1 VVSKAWLDFRLAVE
15 LNFTNFKL
23 ALERLS
29 FLVET
34 IHTNSLSLQPLTNSG
49 FSFIINRL
57 ISYWWAEKKEMK
69 KIIVAI
75 DGFSSCG
82 KSTMA
87 KELAREAGY
96 IYVDTGAM
104 YRAVSLF
111 CLQNGWMTETD
122 INSEELKKQIQSI
135 RIEFKTNAEGKS
147 ETYLNGKNV
156 ENEIRTLE
164 VANGASRVSTLGF
177 VRRELV
183 RQQQLM
189 GFEKGIVMDGRD
201 IGTVVFPQAELKIFL
216 TASPEIRA
224 KRRTDEMKAKD
235 EVVDY
240 EEVLA
245 NVKERDDRDQNRAES
260 PLRKAEDA
268 VIIDNSFLTHEE
280 QRDILRTLFTKKTLD

>member
-1 VVSKAWLDFRLAVE
+1 
-15 LNFTNFKL
+15 
-23 ALERLS
+23 
-29 FLVET
+29 
-34 IHTNSLSLQPLTNSG
+34 
-49 FSFIINRL
+49 
-57 ISYWWAEKKEMK
+57 MK

-87 KELAREAGY
+87 KKLAQETGY

-111 CLQNGWMTETD
+111 CIRNKWMTNTNIDQESIEKHIKSIHLEFKQNNIGKTD
-122 INSEELKKQIQSI
+122 I
-135 RIEFKTNAEGKS
+135 F
-147 ETYLNGKNV
+147 LNGENV

-164 VANGASRVSTLGF
+164 VANGASRISTLGF

-189 GFEKGIVMDGRD
+189 GIKKGIVMDGRD
-201 IGTVVFPQAELKIFL
+201 IGTVVFPEAELKIFL

-224 KRRTDEMKAKD
+224 KRRYDELKVQGINIKFED
-235 EVVDY
+235 VFE
-240 EEVLA
+240 

-260 PLRKAEDA
+260 PLRKADDA
-268 VIIDNSFLTHEE
+268 IIIDNSSLSPED
-280 QRDILRTLFTKKTLD
+280 QQKLLMSLFVQKTA

>member
-1 VVSKAWLDFRLAVE
+1 
-15 LNFTNFKL
+15 
-23 ALERLS
+23 
-29 FLVET
+29 
-34 IHTNSLSLQPLTNSG
+34 
-49 FSFIINRL
+49 
-57 ISYWWAEKKEMK
+57 MK

-87 KELAREAGY
+87 KELAVEAGY
-96 IYVDTGAM
+96 IYVDSGAM

-111 CLQNGWMTETD
+111 CIQNGWMTETE
-122 INSEELKKQIQSI
+122 INIPALEKHIETIH
-135 RIEFKTNAEGKS
+135 IEFKTNAEGKS
-147 ETYLNGKNV
+147 ETWLNGKNV
-156 ENEIRTLE
+156 ENEIRSLE

-189 GFEKGIVMDGRD
+189 GKMKGIVMDGRD
-201 IGTVVFPQAELKIFL
+201 IGTVVFPSAELKIFL

-224 KRRTDEMKAKD
+224 KRRLDEMAAKAEKA
-235 EVVDY
+235 DY

-260 PLRKAEDA
+260 PLRKADDA
-268 VIIDNSFLTHEE
+268 IVIDNSNLTREE
-280 QRDILRTLFTKKTLD
+280 QREILRTLFKEKTLD

>member
-1 VVSKAWLDFRLAVE
+1 
-15 LNFTNFKL
+15 
-23 ALERLS
+23 
-29 FLVET
+29 
-34 IHTNSLSLQPLTNSG
+34 
-49 FSFIINRL
+49 
-57 ISYWWAEKKEMK
+57 MK

-111 CLQNGWMTETD
+111 CIQNGWMTD
-122 INSEELKKQIQSI
+122 NNIASSEIEKHIENI
-135 RIEFKTNAEGKS
+135 RIEFKTNDQGKS
-147 ETYLNGKNV
+147 ETYLNGRNV

-164 VANGASRVSTLGF
+164 VANGASRISTLGF

-189 GFEKGIVMDGRD
+189 GIEKGIVMDGRD

-224 KRRTDEMKAKD
+224 QRRMDEMNAKG
-235 EVVDY
+235 ETVNY

-245 NVKERDDRDQNRAES
+245 NVKERDDRDQNRTES
-260 PLRKAEDA
+260 PLRKADDA
-268 VIIDNSFLTHEE
+268 IVIDNSTLTREK
-280 QRDILRTLFTKKTLD
+280 QREILRTLFTEKTFQ

>member
-1 VVSKAWLDFRLAVE
+1 MSQ
-15 LNFTNFKL
+15 N
-23 ALERLS
+23 
-29 FLVET
+29 
-34 IHTNSLSLQPLTNSG
+34 
-49 FSFIINRL
+49 
-57 ISYWWAEKKEMK
+57 

-104 YRAVSLF
+104 YRSVSLF
-111 CLQNGWMTETD
+111 CLQNGWMTETE
-122 INSEELKKQIQSI
+122 INAEELEKNIQNI
-135 RIEFKTNAEGKS
+135 RIEFQTNSAGKS

-156 ENEIRTLE
+156 ENDIRTLE

-189 GFEKGIVMDGRD
+189 GLQKGIVMDGRD
-201 IGTVVFPQAELKIFL
+201 ICTVVFPQAELKIFL

-224 KRRTDEMKAKD
+224 QRRLDEMAANG
-235 EVVDY
+235 ESVNY
-240 EEVLA
+240 EAVLA

-260 PLRKAEDA
+260 PLRKADDA
-268 VIIDNSFLTHEE
+268 VIIDNSNLTRNE
-280 QRDILRTLFTKKTLD
+280 QREILHRLFAEKVQN

>member
-1 VVSKAWLDFRLAVE
+1 
-15 LNFTNFKL
+15 
-23 ALERLS
+23 
-29 FLVET
+29 
-34 IHTNSLSLQPLTNSG
+34 
-49 FSFIINRL
+49 
-57 ISYWWAEKKEMK
+57 MK
-69 KIIVAI
+69 RIIVAI

-87 KELAREAGY
+87 KELAGENGY

-111 CLQNGWMTETD
+111 CIQNGWLTETE
-122 INSEELKKQIQSI
+122 INAIELEKHLHSI
-135 RIEFKTNAEGKS
+135 RIKFKTNPEGKS

-156 ENEIRTLE
+156 ENQIRTLE

-183 RQQQLM
+183 LQQQLM
-189 GFEKGIVMDGRD
+189 GSQKGLVMDGRD
-201 IGTVVFPQAELKIFL
+201 IGTVVFPQAELKIFV

-224 KRRTDEMKAKD
+224 QRRWEEMTAKGD
-235 EVVDY
+235 TVNY

-260 PLRKAEDA
+260 PLRKADDA
-268 VIIDNSFLTHEE
+268 IIMDNSNLSMEE
-280 QRDILRTLFTKKTLD
+280 QSEMLRRLFRERTIV

>member
-1 VVSKAWLDFRLAVE
+1 
-15 LNFTNFKL
+15 
-23 ALERLS
+23 
-29 FLVET
+29 
-34 IHTNSLSLQPLTNSG
+34 
-49 FSFIINRL
+49 
-57 ISYWWAEKKEMK
+57 MK

-87 KELAREAGY
+87 KELAFEAGY
-96 IYVDTGAM
+96 IYVDSGAM

-111 CLQNGWMTETD
+111 CIQNGWLDESE
-122 INSEELKKQIQSI
+122 INSVELEKHISLI
-135 RIEFKTNAEGKS
+135 RIEFKTNENGKS
-147 ETYLNGKNV
+147 TTYLNGRDV

-183 RQQQLM
+183 RQQQHIGL
-189 GFEKGIVMDGRD
+189 KKAIVMDGRD
-201 IGTVVFPQAELKIFL
+201 IGTVVFPTAELKIFL

-224 KRRTDEMKAKD
+224 QRRMEEMAAQGKKIK
-235 EVVDY
+235 Y

-245 NVKERDDRDQNRAES
+245 NVIERDDRDQNRAES

-268 VIIDNSFLTHEE
+268 ILIDNSNLTRED
-280 QRDILRTLFTKKTLD
+280 QREILRTLFVKKTLD